1 MKSLDLIAWA
11 WPIEVAVLVALGV
24 SGLFYLPLERY
35 EQFLRSLPLLT
46 ALIAAQG
53 GAAYFGKAEK

>member
-11 WPIEVAVLVALGV
+11 WPLEVAALVAYACAAAPL
-24 SGLFYLPLERY
+24 LPVDRY
-35 EQFLRSLPLLT
+35 ELFLKALPLLT
-46 ALIAAQG
+46 VLIGAQG